1 VSAAPDDRA
10 ALIAELDR
18 LERAFRERAGALSP
32 AAWSWRPDAK
42 TWSAGEIV
50 DHLGRT
56 NATYLAALEPA
67 LAKLVS
73 RRERRPG
80 PLAPRWAGRLFL
92 TQLEPPPRYRVPAPR
107 KIRPAP
113 RVDPA
118 AAWEAFSQAQRAVA
132 ELTRATAGL
141 APASVR
147 FRNPIAFDLPVFD
160 LATGLLIIAA
170 HERRHLLQLERLRA
184 CPGFPGDPPA

>member
-1 VSAAPDDRA
+1 MSGTADDRA
-10 ALIAELDR
+10 ALVAELER
-18 LERAFRERAGALSP
+18 LERAFRERAGSLSP
-32 AAWSWRPDAK
+32 EAWSWRPDAGA
-42 TWSAGEIV
+42 WSAGEIV

-67 LAKLVS
+67 LARLGARS
-73 RRERRPG
+73 TRRPG
-80 PLAPRWAGRLFL
+80 PLSPRWAGRLFL

-113 RVDPA
+113 RVDPG
-118 AAWEAFSQAQRAVA
+118 AAWTAFSKAQRGVI

-141 APASVR
+141 APASIR

-170 HERRHLLQLERLRA
+170 HERRHLLQLDRLRA
-184 CPGFPGDPPA
+184 CPGFPAD

>member
-10 ALIAELDR
+10 ALVAELER
-18 LERAFRERAGALSP
+18 LERAFRERAGALSS
-32 AAWSWRPDAK
+32 AAWSWRPDAR

-67 LAKLVS
+67 LAKLGA
-73 RRERRPG
+73 RPIRGAG

-118 AAWEAFSQAQRAVA
+118 PAWEAFSRAQRGVI

-147 FRNPIAFDLPVFD
+147 FRNPVAFDLPVFD
-160 LATGLLIIAA
+160 LATGLLIVAA
-170 HERRHLLQLERLRA
+170 HERRHLLQLDRLKAR
-184 CPGFPGDPPA
+184 PGFPAD

>member
-1 VSAAPDDRA
+1 VSGAADDRA
-10 ALIAELDR
+10 ALVSELER
-18 LERAFRERAGALSP
+18 LESAFRERAGSLSP
-32 AAWSWRPDAK
+32 EAWSWRPDAK

-67 LAKLVS
+67 LAKLGA
-73 RRERRPG
+73 RPNRRPG
-80 PLAPRWAGRLFL
+80 PLAPRWAGRIFL

-118 AAWEAFSQAQRAVA
+118 AAWEAFSRAQRRVI
-132 ELTRATAGL
+132 ELTRATASL

-160 LATGLLIIAA
+160 LATGLLIVAA
-170 HERRHLLQLERLRA
+170 HERRHLHQLERLRA
-184 CPGFPGDPPA
+184 NPAFPAG

>member
-1 VSAAPDDRA
+1 VSGDDDRA
-10 ALIAELDR
+10 ALVAELER
-18 LERAFRERAGALSP
+18 LERAFRERAGSLSSS
-32 AAWSWRPDAK
+32 AWSWRPDAR

-67 LAKLVS
+67 LAKLAARS
-73 RRERRPG
+73 PRRAG
-80 PLAPRWAGRLFL
+80 PLAPGRAGRLFL

-107 KIRPAP
+107 RIRPLP

-118 AAWEAFSQAQRAVA
+118 AAWEAFSKAQRAVI

-147 FRNPIAFDLPVFD
+147 FRNPLAFGLPLFD
-160 LATGLLIIAA
+160 LATGLLIVAA
-170 HERRHLLQLERLRA
+170 HERRHLFQLERLRA
-184 CPGFPGDPPA
+184 RPGFPAG